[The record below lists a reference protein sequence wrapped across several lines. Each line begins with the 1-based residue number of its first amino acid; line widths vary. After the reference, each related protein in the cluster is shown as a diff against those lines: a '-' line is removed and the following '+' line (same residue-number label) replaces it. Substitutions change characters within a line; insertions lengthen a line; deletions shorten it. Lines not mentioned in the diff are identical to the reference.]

1 MSENN
6 LPTRPTIAVALNYD
20 EESAPRV
27 TAKGK
32 GDIAEH
38 ILAIAKA
45 NNIPLQE
52 NPELVNVL
60 VELDLGTEIPEALYL
75 AVAEVIAFAYLMRG
89 KFPQGWDSGGQ
100 AV

>member
-1 MSENN
+1 MSGQN
-6 LPTRPTIAVALNYD
+6 PIARPTIAVALNYD

-38 ILAIAKA
+38 IMAIAKA

-52 NPELVNVL
+52 NPELVKVL

-75 AVAEVIAFAYLMRG
+75 AVAEVIAFAYLLRG
-89 KFPQGWDSGGQ
+89 RFPKGWNEANH

>member
-1 MSENN
+1 MSDRQT
-6 LPTRPTIAVALNYD
+6 PGRPTIAVALNYD

-27 TAKGK
+27 TAKGR
-32 GDIAEH
+32 GDLAEH
-38 ILAIAKA
+38 ILAIAEA

-60 VELDLGTEIPEALYL
+60 VELELGTEIPEALYL
-75 AVAEVIAFAYLMRG
+75 AVAEVIAFAYMLRG
-89 KFPQGWDSGGQ
+89 KFPRGWQEGNQ

>member
-1 MSENN
+1 MSEQN
-6 LPTRPTIAVALNYD
+6 PISRPTIAVALNYD

-38 ILAIAKA
+38 IMAVARA

-52 NPELVNVL
+52 NPELVKVL
-60 VELDLGTEIPEALYL
+60 VELELGSQIPEALYL
-75 AVAEVIAFAYLMRG
+75 AVAEVIAFAYLLRG
-89 KFPQGWDSGGQ
+89 KFPKNWDASN
-100 AV
+100 